1 MKFFTK
7 FSYCLVS
14 DASDTAAVA
23 SDVGD
28 EGRAE
33 SPTAD
38 VDAVAAKRRRLT
50 CSMESVEDKPEKMD
64 DKNCSTSAGT
74 HQLIS

>member
-1 MKFFTK
+1 M
-7 FSYCLVS
+7 SHVG
-14 DASDTAAVA
+14 DTAAVT

-28 EGRAE
+28 AARAE

-38 VDAVAAKRRRLT
+38 VEAVAAKRRRLT
-50 CSMESVEDKPEKMD
+50 CSMESVEEKPEKMD

-74 HQLIS
+74 PQYFNNYVLITSIDP